1 VLEVTAFDSEDLPV
15 ADRFEAWRQL
25 LNRTHAP
32 MELTSSASADY
43 RAKLRQLS
51 LGGSV
56 LWPATFPDL
65 TFLRTPRL
73 VRQSDPE
80 NCHLSLLLQ
89 GHAVSQWDRAEAVLR
104 PLDFHTNHTSVP
116 YVVRSRGGPIDMI
129 GVEVPRAELG
139 LPWDRVEKVIGQGLS
154 AHDGI
159 GTLLAQFLTQV
170 SRETDAYGPADG
182 PRLGRVLTELVTA
195 LFARALDAEQSVQPE
210 ARNRTLLLEVKA
222 FIRRHL
228 HETQLTPSS
237 VAAAHHISRSLLYR
251 LFQADGST
259 VAGYI
264 RSERLEAARRELA
277 DASRAGVPI
286 RAIAAR
292 YGFKD
297 HATFT
302 RSFHA
307 AHGAS
312 PRDYRHAAHAHG

>member
-1 VLEVTAFDSEDLPV
+1 MLDVTAFDSTDLPV
-15 ADRFEAWRQL
+15 GDRFDAWCQL
-25 LNRTHAP
+25 LSRTHAP
-32 MELTSSASADY
+32 VHLTSVASDDY
-43 RAKLRQLS
+43 QATLRQLS
-51 LGGSV
+51 LGGST

-65 TFLRTPRL
+65 TFLRTPKL

-80 NCHLSLLLQ
+80 NCHLSLILK
-89 GHAVSQWDRAEAVLR
+89 GSGVSRWDRSESVVGR
-104 PLDFHTNHTSVP
+104 NDFHTNHTSVP
-116 YVVRSRGGPIDMI
+116 YVIDSCRGPVDMI

-139 LPWDRVEKVIGQGLS
+139 LPWALVEKVIGQGLS
-154 AHDGI
+154 AREGV
-159 GTLLAQFLTQV
+159 GTLLSQFLTQV
-170 SRETDAYGPADG
+170 TRDTSAYGPADA

-195 LFARALDAEQSVQPE
+195 LFARALDAEQLVQPE
-210 ARNRTLLLEVKA
+210 ARSRTLLLEAKA

-228 HETQLTPSS
+228 HEPQLTPSS
-237 VAAAHHISRSLLYR
+237 VAAAHHVSRSLLYR
-251 LFQADGST
+251 LFRADGTT

-264 RSERLEAARRELA
+264 RAERLEAARRELA

-302 RSFHA
+302 RSFRA